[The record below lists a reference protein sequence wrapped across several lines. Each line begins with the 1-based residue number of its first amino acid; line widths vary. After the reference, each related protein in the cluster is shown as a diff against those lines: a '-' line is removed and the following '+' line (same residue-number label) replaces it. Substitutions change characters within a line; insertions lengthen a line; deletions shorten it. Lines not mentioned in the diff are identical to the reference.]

1 MQGYYAE
8 QTYRTC
14 KGMQKK
20 LPYCEI
26 IMKGKNMR
34 TSQQKKKITLE
45 DLTELMATLRS
56 EKGCPWDRKQTKA
69 SLKPYLIEES
79 YEAIEAVDE
88 NDPQKIKEELG
99 DVLFQVVFYAQLLQ
113 EEDGLDIYDIIETVH
128 SKMVRRH
135 PHVFGEVNVK
145 DADEVL
151 VNWEQ
156 IKQTEKSAERP
167 SVLDGVPK
175 DLPSLIKAHRIQ
187 SKVSHVGF
195 EWKDYHQV
203 LEKLDEEFSELRQA
217 YKHGDIEEVEDEFGD
232 LLFVLVSIARFLE
245 VNPDN
250 ALRKAISKF
259 TRRFNTIEEQ
269 MHDMNKNW
277 NDMSPEEMDRMW
289 EKAKINER

>member
-1 MQGYYAE
+1 MS
-8 QTYRTC
+8 
-14 KGMQKK
+14 
-20 LPYCEI
+20 
-26 IMKGKNMR
+26 
-34 TSQQKKKITLE
+34 TSQQKKKVTLE
-45 DLTELMATLRS
+45 DLTGLMVTLRS
-56 EKGCPWDRKQTKA
+56 EKGCPWDRKQTKD
-69 SLKPYLIEES
+69 SLKPYIIEES
-79 YEAIEAVDE
+79 YEVVEAVDE
-88 NDPQKIKEELG
+88 RDPQKIKDELG

-113 EEDGLDIYDIIETVH
+113 EEDGLDIYDIIEGVH

-135 PHVFGEVNVK
+135 PHVFGDADVK
-145 DADEVL
+145 DANEVL

-156 IKQTEKSAERP
+156 IKQTEKSAERA

-195 EWKDYHQV
+195 EWENYHQV

-232 LLFVLVSIARFLE
+232 LLFVLVSIARFLD

-259 TRRFNTIEEQ
+259 TKRFNAIEQQ
-269 MHDMNKNW
+269 MQDMNKAW
-277 NDMSPEEMDRMW
+277 QDMSTEEMDSLW
-289 EKAKINER
+289 AEAKVEEK